1 MTKMNLFSLVEL
13 LKNVRIIGSPAQ
25 QHQPT
30 SANPHEGLFELVA
43 FANASNWDK
52 GGSTR
57 QSIDQ
62 IAKNIVH
69 VYSSGSALGLQVTPE
84 YVITAKHALHRGQ
97 KHYVENQTGQKYKV
111 KGIWASKYQDIAIA
125 RIERSSEYQGPAR
138 ILIGKPLRK
147 GTKVIL
153 HYQEKAA
160 AITQLQGEITDT
172 RQDTRTTDSITYY
185 SQFRIDIPTKPGY
198 SGSPV
203 SNRNGELLGFAST
216 GRDNS
221 PSSTC
226 ASIEEAVRII
236 NTMAGEAFYMQNARH

>member
-1 MTKMNLFSLVEL
+1 MNLFSLEEL

-30 SANPHEGLFELVA
+30 SANPHEGLFELMA

-62 IAKNIVH
+62 ITKNIVH
-69 VYSSGSALGLQVTPE
+69 VYSSGALGLQVTPE

-97 KHYVENQTGQKYKV
+97 KHYVENQAGQKYKV

-138 ILIGKPLRK
+138 IHLGKPNRK

-153 HYQEKAA
+153 HYQEKDA
-160 AITQLQGEITDT
+160 AITQLQGEITNT
-172 RQDTRTTDSITYY
+172 RHDTRTAKDIYH
-185 SQFRIDIPTKPGY
+185 SQFMVDIPTKPGY

-203 SNRNGELLGFAST
+203 CNTYGELLGFVST
-216 GRDNS
+216 GCNS
-221 PSSTC
+221 LPPSSC
-226 ASIEEAVRII
+226 SDIQEAVRII
-236 NTMAGEAFYMQNARH
+236 NTMAGEAFYGRNARP